1 MTMNNAH
8 NQLWQALITR
18 VQNNTLPHA
27 MLFVGANKIGKEQFA
42 LEFGAYLLC
51 EQPVD
56 ENACGQCRSCKLLQ
70 TQTHPDLF
78 VLQPEEKSVTIKV
91 DQIRSLSSKL
101 YQTAQLNGYQV
112 VLINPAD
119 AMNIAAYNSLLK
131 TLEEPSGK
139 VVIILITSKLALLP
153 ATIRSRCQLLQF
165 LPENKLAADK
175 WLVKCLLQDDKQ
187 TYATLFTDLSAL
199 VLSKSTVLDFADK
212 WHSHDILQLLDYW
225 YLYCLD
231 ILKVQQGIQD
241 DMLLF
246 AEQRQQLVQLA
257 KSCCKAQLI
266 SFSDTLQQAKK
277 KLNNNLN
284 PQLLLEDLGRIF
296 QQMSTSC

>member
-8 NQLWQALITR
+8 NQVWQALIAR

-27 MLFVGANKIGKEQFA
+27 MLFVGAHKVGKERFA
-42 LEFGAYLLC
+42 REFAAYLLC
-51 EQPVD
+51 ERSTS
-56 ENACGQCRSCKLLQ
+56 ETACGQCRPCKLLQ

-101 YQTAQLNGYQV
+101 CQTAQFNGYQV
-112 VLINPAD
+112 VLIKPAD

-153 ATIRSRCQLLQF
+153 ATIRSRCQLMQL
-165 LPENKLAADK
+165 LPENNLTADK
-175 WLVKCLLQDDKQ
+175 WLIKCLLQDDKQ
-187 TYATLFTDLSAL
+187 TYVTLFADLSTL
-199 VLSKSTVLDFADK
+199 VLSKSTAMDFADK

-231 ILKVQQGIQD
+231 ILKVQQNIQD
-241 DMLLF
+241 EILLF
-246 AEQRQQLVQLA
+246 AEQRQQLAQLA
-257 KSCCKAQLI
+257 KSCSNGQLI
-266 SFSDTLQQAKK
+266 SFSDTLQQTKK
-277 KLNNNLN
+277 SLKNNLN
-284 PQLLLEDLGRIF
+284 TQLLLEDLGQLF
-296 QQMSTSC
+296 QQMGTSC